1 MDKLKRHREELLKKY
16 REVFVSVLA
25 SIQGELNGLTPNKIR
40 EYLEKDLEKH
50 IQSQRKEILERRK
63 KFNCAKCGACCR
75 LAISEFSPKELLV
88 KAQSGDEFA
97 KEFISTFEPYLD
109 ESTPKSLY
117 GEYVDLINE
126 SGETVYYYHCKKVTD
141 GNLCPDYENRPA
153 ICRDYP
159 DDPIQML
166 HPTCAFTG
174 WHEDIQIIV
183 LTIRAM
189 NEVRHH
195 FLNELAKENL

>member
-16 REVFVSVLA
+16 REVFVSVLT
-25 SIQGELNGLTPNKIR
+25 SIQGELNGLTPDKIR
-40 EYLEKDLEKH
+40 NYLDNDLEKH
-50 IQSQRKEILERRK
+50 IQAQRNEIIERRK
-63 KFNCAKCGACCR
+63 KYNCAKCGACCK

-97 KEFISTFEPYLD
+97 KEFISVFEPYAD
-109 ESTPKSLY
+109 ENIPSSLY
-117 GEYVDLINE
+117 SEYVDLINE
-126 SGETVYYYHCKKVTD
+126 AGEKVYYYHCKKVTED
-141 GNLCPDYENRPA
+141 NLCSDYENRPS

-159 DDPIQML
+159 DNPIQML
-166 HPTCAFTG
+166 HTTCAFTN

-189 NEVRHH
+189 KEVKYH
-195 FLNELAKENL
+195 FLKELEKENL